1 MPPSDEAIH
10 AKLDGLRDL
19 IEFSDRQN
27 QQRIELAKATITG
40 RLDVQET
47 QSKAV
52 LERVTRLEQANQW
65 VIRTIGGTLIGMGIA
80 AVWAVKTAT
89 AK

>member
-40 RLDVQET
+40 RLDVQ
-47 QSKAV
+47 
-52 LERVTRLEQANQW
+52 
-65 VIRTIGGTLIGMGIA
+65 
-80 AVWAVKTAT
+80 
-89 AK
+89 